1 MSPTNQMMKVQGPG
15 SLPFFTS
22 PHVLNYPLIVQVDCY
37 LVESQYSFI
46 VSVEYFEGSKFPAQK
61 LIKFQFPNS

>member
-1 MSPTNQMMKVQGPG
+1 MSPKNQIIKVQGTG
-15 SLPFFTS
+15 SLPFFTFLY
-22 PHVLNYPLIVQVDCY
+22 VFNYPLIVQVDCY